1 MDKLNLDELLS
12 KAEKSEEQARELL
25 AQETENTSPTAQ
37 GVINSLFEA
46 AWQGYHEVETLARES
61 LATTDSIQACAI
73 LAQSL
78 MNIHIHPNSGFA
90 RDTKKLWEAQYLWL
104 HLYYRTG
111 EQAYFK
117 QAEFCDAIRHA
128 AVEKVE

>member
-1 MDKLNLDELLS
+1 MDKLNLNELLS

-25 AQETENTSPTAQ
+25 AQETEGISPT
-37 GVINSLFEA
+37 VPEEINSLFEA
-46 AWQGYHEVETLARES
+46 AWQGYHAVETLARES
-61 LATTDSIQACAI
+61 LTATDSIQTFAV

-90 RDTKKLWEAQYLWL
+90 RDTKELWEAQYLWL

-117 QAEFCDAIRHA
+117 QAQFCDAIRHA

>member
-1 MDKLNLDELLS
+1 MDNLNLNELLS
-12 KAEKSEEQARELL
+12 KAEKSEEQARKLL
-25 AQETENTSPTAQ
+25 DQETESTSPTAR
-37 GVINSLFEA
+37 VEINSLFEA
-46 AWQGYHEVETLARES
+46 AWQGYHEVETLARQF
-61 LATTDSIQACAI
+61 LTTTDSVQDYIF

-90 RDTKKLWEAQYLWL
+90 RNTKELWEAQYLWL

-111 EQAYFK
+111 EQTYFK

-128 AVEKVE
+128 VVERIE